1 LIFVTVGTLLPFD
14 RLIQAMDEWA
24 MQHPETEVFAQ
35 VGAATYLP
43 RQMSWVRELTPAE
56 FIARVEQCSVLV
68 AHAGIGS
75 IITAA
80 EIGRPVVLFP
90 RRRAL
95 GEHLSDH
102 QLHTVDRLSSR
113 DGILVANDESELESR
128 IDEAGRLAPA
138 ALLSRNA
145 PEPLVQF
152 LRDRFRDW
160 LKDR

>member
-1 LIFVTVGTLLPFD
+1 MIFVTVGTLLPFD
-14 RLIQAMDEWA
+14 RLIESMDQWA
-24 MQHPETEVFAQ
+24 ARNPTVAVFAQ
-35 VGAATYLP
+35 IGAAAYLP
-43 RQMSWVRELTPAE
+43 QHMSWVRELTPAE
-56 FIARVEQCSVLV
+56 FVTRVEQCSVLV

-102 QLHTVDRLSSR
+102 QLHTVDRLASR
-113 DGILVANDESELESR
+113 DGILVANDDKELDRR
-128 IDEAGRLAPA
+128 IEEARHLPPA

-145 PEPLVQF
+145 PEPLVHF

-160 LKDR
+160 LK

>member
-14 RLIQAMDEWA
+14 RLIQAMDDWA

-145 PEPLVQF
+145 PEPLVKF
-152 LRDRFRDW
+152 LSDRFREW
-160 LKDR
+160 LR

>member
-1 LIFVTVGTLLPFD
+1 MIFVTVGTLLPFD
-14 RLIQAMDEWA
+14 RLIEAMDDWA
-24 MQHPETEVFAQ
+24 MRHPQIEVFAQ
-35 VGAATYLP
+35 IGAATYLP

-56 FIARVEQCSVLV
+56 FVARVEQCSVLV

-80 EIGRPVVLFP
+80 EIGRPVVLLP

-113 DGILVANDESELESR
+113 DGILVANDESELDTC
-128 IDEAGRLAPA
+128 IEAARHLAPA

-145 PEPLVQF
+145 PEPLVKF
-152 LRDRFRDW
+152 LRDRFKDW
-160 LKDR
+160 LKDH